1 MTWHLGDQFLT
12 PGLEA
17 LEEEDAE
24 YLEETEDRVP
34 SAQFVAHSLE
44 YGEEDIVTARL
55 TVNYLT
61 RQVDTKY
68 SSRLFL

>member
-1 MTWHLGDQFLT
+1 MT

-24 YLEETEDRVP
+24 YLGETEDRVP

-44 YGEEDIVTARL
+44 NGEEDTVTARL